1 MAKQFSLLLSF
12 LVLSAFVQSGVHA
25 YASEITL
32 NGEETTVYF
41 NDGDTFKVLSGPLK
55 GKSSRLNGFNTLEA
69 YGPVHH
75 WGSFTT
81 KDLQRIADAGTKVAQ
96 KGGWH
101 CTTDGSVDTYKRILS
116 TCSDL
121 GAKLV
126 STGLAHV
133 LSVTKEPGDA
143 ALVKLQRKAIQD
155 KKGMWAKGTPAF
167 ILSSLH
173 SADEKDDGSEVYN
186 RAVSTLDGH
195 SELIRHHNAY
205 EDCEEVC
212 YAPTQGD
219 LASCMIYV
227 KFENR
232 YGSNRATCLK
242 N

>member
-1 MAKQFSLLLSF
+1 M
-12 LVLSAFVQSGVHA
+12 
-25 YASEITL
+25 
-32 NGEETTVYF
+32 
-41 NDGDTFKVLSGPLK
+41 
-55 GKSSRLNGFNTLEA
+55 
-69 YGPVHH
+69 
-75 WGSFTT
+75 
-81 KDLQRIADAGTKVAQ
+81 DLQHIADAGTKVAK

-101 CTTDGSVDTYKRILS
+101 CTTDGSVDTYERMLS

-121 GAKLV
+121 SEKLV
-126 STGLAHV
+126 SMGLAHV
-133 LSVTKEPGDA
+133 MSVTKEPGDA
-143 ALVKLQRKAIQD
+143 KLVELQRKAIHD

-173 SADEKDDGSEVYN
+173 SIDERDNGSEVYN

-195 SELIRHHNAY
+195 SELILHRNAY

-232 YGSNRATCLK
+232 YGSTRASCLK